1 MEDYFC
7 NDLLSLDSLIS
18 FFRVWKIF
26 FSFFWNT
33 KQDLLTWVIIVQYLF
48 KRSTLSLFVFLH
60 FSIVDVS
67 LHWFP
72 TNKKNP
78 KQIIFFRILEENT
91 FFTWIVVQVQVVF
104 KSISVE
110 LSGVQHKSENDFE
123 LWAGLSIQMY
133 HLTIFFSGKT
143 I

>member
-1 MEDYFC
+1 MQWFTIVGFI
-7 NDLLSLDSLIS
+7 NL
-18 FFRVWKIF
+18 F
-26 FSFFWNT
+26 FSTFENLFFIFWNT

-48 KRSTLSLFVFLH
+48 KRSTLSLFGFLH

-110 LSGVQHKSENDFE
+110 LSGVQNKTENDFE
-123 LWAGLSIQMY
+123 LWAATNIQMC
-133 HLTIFFSGKT
+133 HLTIFFCGKT

>member
-1 MEDYFC
+1 MQWFTILGFI
-7 NDLLSLDSLIS
+7 NLFLSTFENL
-18 FFRVWKIF
+18 FF
-26 FSFFWNT
+26 FFWNT
-33 KQDLLTWVIIVQYLF
+33 KQDLLTWVIIVQYLL
-48 KRSTLSLFVFLH
+48 RGVHYHYLFFLH

-123 LWAGLSIQMY
+123 LWAATNIQMC

>member
-18 FFRVWKIF
+18 FDFRKS
-26 FSFFWNT
+26 SFLFLEYKT
-33 KQDLLTWVIIVQYLF
+33 RFADVSYHRSISF
-48 KRSTLSLFVFLH
+48 KRSTLSLFGFLH

-67 LHWFP
+67 LYWFP

-91 FFTWIVVQVQVVF
+91 FFTWIVVQVQVIF

-110 LSGVQHKSENDFE
+110 LSGVQNKTENDFE
-123 LWAGLSIQMY
+123 LWAALNIKMY
-133 HLTIFFSGKT
+133 HLQKKNFWLTI
-143 I
+143 